1 LREATPV
8 PPEGVDRLAGRISIS
23 GDGTHRARLG
33 PMSPASTVTQCA
45 TCGTKNR
52 VPWSATGR
60 PRCATCKSPLPWI
73 AEAGDDTF
81 ADVVTASATPVLVD
95 IWAPWCGPC
104 RMVSPALEHLAHE
117 LAGRV
122 KLVKVNADESPVLS
136 GRFGVQAI
144 PTLMVVSG
152 DTVLSRRTGAAP
164 EAQLRTWLEEV
175 LGTGGAPG

>member
-1 LREATPV
+1 MKS
-8 PPEGVDRLAGRISIS
+8 GGFNRLAREGYHL
-23 GDGTHRARLG
+23 GDGTHPARFG
-33 PMSPASTVTQCA
+33 PMSPGSTVAQCA
-45 TCGTKNR
+45 NCGTKNR
-52 VPWSATGR
+52 VPWSTTGS
-60 PRCATCKSPLPWI
+60 PRCANCKSPLPWI

-122 KLVKVNADESPVLS
+122 KLVKVNADESPALS

-144 PTLMVVSG
+144 PTLMLISG

-175 LGTGGAPG
+175 LGSGTTKG